1 MAINYVSNVMG
12 YIAPIKEITAL
23 AHEVGAIVS
32 VDAAQAVP
40 HMKIDVQDLDCDF
53 LSFSGHKMCGP
64 TGVGCLY
71 GKYELLNAL
80 EPIEFGGEND

>member
-1 MAINYVSNVMG
+1 MG
-12 YIAPIKEITAL
+12 YISPIKEITAL

-53 LSFSGHKMCGP
+53 LSFSGHKMCGQQ
-64 TGVGCLY
+64 VLEHY
-71 GKYELLNAL
+71 HGKYELLNARSQL
-80 EPIEFGGEND
+80 NLVEKD